1 MLYCINNTNILY
13 NASLKYIFVP
23 YTLSLNLLQ
32 SVVQGHTELGVQ
44 NAAVSTVLDQATP
57 VTMSLGPVMS
67 AVIQVIGETHVYC
80 PATMNAE
87 GCRRLVLEQ
96 AEPVTFVHLDIT
108 GRFVLISAAIT
119 VLGQTMNVT
128 NSVDPALP
136 AVILDI
142 TKINV

>member
-1 MLYCINNTNILY
+1 MY
-13 NASLKYIFVP
+13 NASLKYIFVS
-23 YTLSLNLLQ
+23 YTLSFNLLQ

-44 NAAVSTVLDQATP
+44 DAVVSTVLDQTTP

-67 AVIQVIGETHVYC
+67 DVMLDIGETHVYS
-80 PATMNAE
+80 PAAMNVE

-119 VLGQTMNVT
+119 VLDPTMNVT
-128 NSVDPALP
+128 SSVVPALP

-142 TKINV
+142 TEINV